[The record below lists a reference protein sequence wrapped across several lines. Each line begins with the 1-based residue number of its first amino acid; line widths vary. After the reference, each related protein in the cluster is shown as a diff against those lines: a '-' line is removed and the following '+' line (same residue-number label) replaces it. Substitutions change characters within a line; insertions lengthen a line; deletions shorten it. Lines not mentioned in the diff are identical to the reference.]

1 MAQAIE
7 ERTGAVGF
15 KIRAVLSGGAPL
27 DAQQAARDVA
37 ELFAS
42 DLEGTLRRQVPE
54 LATSAIHELVCD
66 VLTRRLATMLAL
78 DNAQESESSSRTLPA
93 ANLKPSEVIEQRKV
107 RMSLANL
114 YRYVEANKFYCVVPS
129 GQSNG
134 REFPAWQFIEPVPDL
149 LQPVLVALR
158 GSLLRTEVHAFF
170 VTAQDALNE
179 LSPAETLAGAP
190 FETRPS
196 LHSSQL
202 RLLQLPA
209 MERQRRVLSLVPAQG
224 KSMAE

>member
-7 ERTGAVGF
+7 ERNGVADF

-27 DAQQAARDVA
+27 DAQRAARDVA

-54 LATSAIHELVCD
+54 LATSAIHELVRS
-66 VLTRRLATMLAL
+66 VLERRLATMLAP
-78 DNAQESESSSRTLPA
+78 DNAHESESRLPMLPV
-93 ANLKPSEVIEQRKV
+93 ANLKPSDVIEQRKV
-107 RMSLANL
+107 RMSLASL

-134 REFPAWQFIEPVPDL
+134 REFPAWQFVEPVPEL

-158 GSLLRTEVHAFF
+158 GSLRTEVHAFF

-179 LSPAETLAGAP
+179 LAPAEALAGVP

-196 LHSSQL
+196 LHPSQL

-209 MERQRRVLSLVPAQG
+209 MERQRRVLSLVQAPEKG
-224 KSMAE
+224 MAE